1 MDFALDTELEA
12 LEASMARFC
21 TAEILPVIDGF
32 EASGTFPH
40 ALVRKMG
47 EAGFFGAAF
56 PERLGGSAAG
66 FQAVSI
72 IAETVSRFAPAFGY
86 ALNMQA
92 MTCPFT
98 IYNWGTDEQAE
109 RFVPDL
115 VAGRSIGMFAL
126 SEAGGGSDPAGA
138 MRTRARR
145 VGDAYRLDGS
155 KMWITFSNAADVGVL
170 FARTGDDA
178 GARGITAFIVEPKR
192 FRGYRADPID
202 MQGLSKCLRSC
213 AVFLDDFEVPAE
225 NRLGAEGEGFKIAMN
240 ALEFG
245 RLTVSARLVG
255 LAQAALDAAIDFAR
269 AREVGGG
276 PIARYQLVQ
285 GRIADAT
292 VAVDAAR
299 LMARR
304 TAWAMDQGLPSTRMA
319 ARGKYFATQAARL
332 AGDVAR
338 EVFGGY
344 ALADEYPVKTLMAYI
359 DMLTVGEGS
368 ENVQRVLI
376 AEDALG
382 LKDATRHGV
391 KNRFLEDHGERRSRS
406 AGTR

>member
-1 MDFALDTELEA
+1 MQFDEPAELAALRATVERLYER
-12 LEASMARFC
+12 EIRPHMA
-21 TAEILPVIDGF
+21 EF

-40 ALVRKMG
+40 AILRALG
-47 EAGFFGAAF
+47 EAGLFGAAF

-66 FQAVSI
+66 FQAVSV
-72 IAETVSRFAPAFGY
+72 IAEELSRLAPEFGY
-86 ALNMQA
+86 AMNMQA

-98 IYNWGTDEQAE
+98 IYNWGTAAQAE

-138 MRTRARR
+138 MRTTAVRQ
-145 VGDAYRLDGS
+145 GDVYRLNGS
-155 KMWITFSNAADVGVL
+155 KQWITFADAADTGVL
-170 FARTGDDA
+170 FARTDPTA
-178 GARGITAFIVEPKR
+178 GVRGITAFVVQPKR
-192 FRGYRADPID
+192 FEGYRADPIP
-202 MQGLSKCLRSC
+202 MGGLSRCLRSC
-213 AVFLDDFEVPAE
+213 AVFLDDFEVPVAD
-225 NRLGAEGEGFKIAMN
+225 RLGSEGEGFKIAMN
-240 ALEFG
+240 ALEYG

-255 LAQAALDAAIDFAR
+255 LARAALDAAIGFAR
-269 AREVGGG
+269 ERELGGG
-276 PIARYQLVQ
+276 PIARFQLVQ

-292 VAVDAAR
+292 VAVDAAA

-304 TAWAMDQGLPSTRMA
+304 TAWTMDRGLPSTRVA

-332 AGDVAR
+332 AVDVAR
-338 EVFGGY
+338 EVHGGY
-344 ALADEYPVKTLMAYI
+344 ALADEYPVRKLQAYI

-382 LKDATRHGV
+382 LKDANRHGL
-391 KNRFLEDHGERRSRS
+391 KNRFLDDHPDFRSAS
-406 AGTR
+406 AGTT